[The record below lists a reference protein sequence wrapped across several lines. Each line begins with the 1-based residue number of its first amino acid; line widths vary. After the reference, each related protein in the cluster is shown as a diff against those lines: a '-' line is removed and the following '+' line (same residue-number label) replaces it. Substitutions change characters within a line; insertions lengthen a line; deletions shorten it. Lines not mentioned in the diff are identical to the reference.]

1 MSALD
6 QMIARHR
13 PGSVAWIA
21 RALALVIVLL
31 GVWSLFAELEEVAV
45 APGTVVPQGDVKVVQ
60 HLEGGIV
67 DALLVAEGQLVSEGQ
82 PLVRLKLGLAA
93 QNPAELRVR
102 LDGLELKRARLL
114 AEAGGTEPAF
124 PDGPSQRRPEVLQA
138 EQRAFRA
145 RQDELRS
152 SEAVL
157 DQQLR
162 QRGEEI
168 REYRSARDARNRE
181 LELGQ
186 ESLETLQDLAR
197 DNLASRLEVNQKQ
210 ADVARL
216 IGEIGSLEAAMNR
229 AASEQREAAERKEEA
244 ARSYRREAQAELA
257 DVEVQI
263 ATVAERLSGADEQES
278 RTTIRS
284 PIDGIVA
291 DLKVSTVGA
300 VIQSGQPILEIV
312 PVGGPLVV
320 EAELS
325 PTDRG
330 FVAVGQRA
338 TVKIS
343 SYDFIRYGS
352 LDGHVVRIAPDSSL
366 DDQGRPYFKVVVQT
380 DRAYLGNSP
389 EQFPIGPGMLAT
401 IDVHTG
407 SRSVV
412 SFLLQPVLKLQHEA
426 FRER

>member
-6 QMIARHR
+6 DLVRRHR

-31 GVWSLFAELEEVAV
+31 GLWSLVAELEEVAV
-45 APGTVVPQGDVKVVQ
+45 ATGTVVPQGDVKVVQ

-67 DALLVAEGQLVSEGQ
+67 EALMVTEGQQVTAGQ
-82 PLVRLKLGLAA
+82 PLARLKLGLAA
-93 QNPAELRVR
+93 QNPAELQVR

-114 AEAGGTEPAF
+114 AEAAGQAPAF
-124 PDGPSQRRPEVLQA
+124 PPEPGQRRPEVLLA
-138 EQRAFRA
+138 EQRAFADRRA
-145 RQDELRS
+145 ELRS
-152 SEAVL
+152 AETVL
-157 DQQLR
+157 DQQFR

-168 REYRSARDARNRE
+168 REYRAARDARSRE
-181 LELGQ
+181 LELGRN
-186 ESLETLQDLAR
+186 SLATLEDLAR
-197 DNLASRLEVNQKQ
+197 DNLASRLEVNQVQ
-210 ADVARL
+210 GDVARL
-216 IGEIGSLEAAMNR
+216 VGEIGSLEAAMSR
-229 AASEQREAAERKEEA
+229 AASERREAQERKEEA

-257 DVEVQI
+257 AVEVQI
-263 ATVAERLSGADEQES
+263 ASVGERLTGATEQAS
-278 RTTIRS
+278 RTTVRS
-284 PIDGIVA
+284 PIDGVVA

-300 VIQSGQPILEIV
+300 VIQPGQPILEIV
-312 PVGGPLVV
+312 PVGGLLVV

-330 FVAVGQRA
+330 FVTVGQRA

-352 LDGHVVRIAPDSSL
+352 LDGRVVRIAPDSSL
-366 DDQGRPYFKVVVQT
+366 NERGDPYFKVVVET
-380 DRAYLGNSP
+380 DKAYLGDQP
-389 EQFPIGPGMLAT
+389 GQFPIGPGMLAT
-401 IDVHTG
+401 VDVHTG
-407 SRSVV
+407 SRSVA